1 MGNSAQGKC
10 VARRE
15 ALDAPM
21 THKTKRGLKGS
32 EDGCPS
38 GTVLRVL
45 QGRCIPLKG
54 RREALDA
61 PMTHKTK
68 RGNCMHNC
76 MDNCL
81 KSKSGGK
88 GFFPIPDVRR
98 KALMECKEDCNC

>member
-1 MGNSAQGKC
+1 MLRHPKYLPFSPF
-10 VARRE
+10 
-15 ALDAPM
+15 L
-21 THKTKRGLKGS
+21 GLKGS

-68 RGNCMHNC
+68 RGE
-76 MDNCL
+76 
-81 KSKSGGK
+81 
-88 GFFPIPDVRR
+88 VT
-98 KALMECKEDCNC
+98 A